1 MKTLPVYLN
10 YVKKNDLAHICV
22 GIEPETLCGLD
33 SIISV
38 VQVEDPEE
46 DSTTEVCEECIEKF
60 SHAIEYINIEPVIE
74 CDRCSYNYS
83 SYESRSVDSMV
94 ENKVPVCKP
103 CYEDLVEN
111 DDSGVYTSY
120 KDSDPWRENTCDR
133 VFEVPNELS
142 AKFEKI
148 ESNQ

>member
-10 YVKKNDLAHICV
+10 YTKNDDLGHICL
-22 GIEPETLCGLD
+22 GINPQTLCGSK

-38 VQVEDPEE
+38 VQVENPEDE
-46 DSTTEVCEECIEKF
+46 STSDLCDECLDKF
-60 SHAIEYINIEPVIE
+60 LIAVKYINVEPIIE

-103 CYEDLVEN
+103 CYEELVKSDN
-111 DDSGVYTSY
+111 SGIYTEY
-120 KDSDPWRENTCDR
+120 DECEPWRDNPCDR
-133 VFEVPNELS
+133 KFDISDKLKSE
-142 AKFEKI
+142 FEKI
-148 ESNQ
+148 ASS

>member
-10 YVKKNDLAHICV
+10 YIKNDDLAHICI
-22 GIEPETLCGLD
+22 GITPETLCGSE

-38 VQVEDPEE
+38 VQVENPEDE
-46 DSTTEVCEECIEKF
+46 STSEFCEECLDKF
-60 SHAIEYINIEPVIE
+60 LVAVEYINIEPVIE

-103 CYEDLVEN
+103 CYEELVESDN
-111 DDSGVYTSY
+111 SGVYTEYEESE
-120 KDSDPWRENTCDR
+120 PWKNNTCDR
-133 VFEVPNELS
+133 KFNISDEIQS
-142 AKFEKI
+142 QFEKI
-148 ESNQ
+148 ESK